1 MRYLKLFESFN
12 ENEII
17 DFCETYL
24 AYLLDDTTFKVRVL
38 DNREKTSWNNIQY
51 VWSQGT
57 QFGGGGVSESSNS
70 YVLSLYRE
78 RETYRSDTP
87 LTVFDTPYQ
96 PMTFY
101 WNDIKDQFIPFLSM
115 LDKNYEILN
124 ITFASHV
131 FSYKD
136 VKLDEIEDG
145 VKFAIRSIIISIKK

>member
-38 DNREKTSWNNIQY
+38 DNRY
-51 VWSQGT
+51 CSQGN
-57 QFGGGGVSESSNS
+57 QYSGGGVSESSDS

-78 RETYRSDTP
+78 RENSTSDNP
-87 LTVFDTPYQ
+87 LTVFDIPYK
-96 PMTFY
+96 PMTFQ

-115 LDKNYEILN
+115 LDKNYEVLN

>member
-38 DNREKTSWNNIQY
+38 DNRY
-51 VWSQGT
+51 CSQGT

-115 LDKNYEILN
+115 LDKSYEILN

>member
-38 DNREKTSWNNIQY
+38 DNRYCSQDNINSY
-51 VWSQGT
+51 SRLST
-57 QFGGGGVSESSNS
+57 SSNS

-78 RETYRSDTP
+78 KDTVRNNAANDGP
-87 LTVFDTPYQ
+87 Q

-131 FSYKD
+131 FSCKD

>member
-38 DNREKTSWNNIQY
+38 DNRY
-51 VWSQGT
+51 CSQGN
-57 QFGGGGVSESSNS
+57 QYAGGGVSESSNS

-78 RETYRSDTP
+78 KETYKSDTP

-101 WNDIKDQFIPFLSM
+101 WNDIKDQFIPFLNILS
-115 LDKNYEILN
+115 KNYEILN

>member
-38 DNREKTSWNNIQY
+38 DNRY
-51 VWSQGT
+51 CSQGN
-57 QFGGGGVSESSNS
+57 QYAGGGVSESSNS

-78 RETYRSDTP
+78 KDTVRNNAANDDP
-87 LTVFDTPYQ
+87 Q

-115 LDKNYEILN
+115 LDKSYEILN

>member
-1 MRYLKLFESFN
+1 MKYLKLFENFN
-12 ENEII
+12 EDKII

-38 DNREKTSWNNIQY
+38 DNRYCAQARNQY
-51 VWSQGT
+51 S
-57 QFGGGGVSESSNS
+57 GGGVTESSDS

-78 RETYRSDTP
+78 KETYRSDTP
-87 LTVFDTPYQ
+87 LTVFDTPYK
-96 PMTFY
+96 PMTFQ
-101 WNDIKDQFIPFLSM
+101 WSEIKDQFIPFLNM
-115 LDKNYEILN
+115 LSKNYEILN

>member
-38 DNREKTSWNNIQY
+38 DNRY
-51 VWSQGT
+51 CSQGPK
-57 QFGGGGVSESSNS
+57 FGVGGVSESSNS

-78 RETYRSDTP
+78 KDTVRNNAANDGP
-87 LTVFDTPYQ
+87 Q

-115 LDKNYEILN
+115 LDKSYEILN